1 MNDNYDANF
10 TRQMK
15 SGVLL
20 KMLFKY
26 MRKYTVNYIIAII
39 LMIGVVG
46 VNLLIPY
53 ILGKTIDL
61 LTEDPINLN
70 MIIILAVV
78 GFVSTVTLG
87 IMYYF
92 EAMMLS
98 RVGNKIV
105 YKIREEVIVHIQ
117 KFSHSQFNEV
127 PIGKLVTRVTSDV
140 TTLYELYTNV
150 LISLLRN
157 FCTILGVFI
166 AMFVIN
172 WRLAFIMLAIV
183 PVIALFAF
191 IFQYFSRRAH
201 RKVRDNVSN
210 MNAFLS
216 ENISGIKLTQVFNEE
231 DKKYNEFKANN
242 GKLRR
247 SLINEIFVFGIFRPS
262 IYVLYVISI
271 ILVFWFGGK
280 LVMGPFNDY
289 VGGTMTV
296 GTLYAFYQYIWNFFG
311 PIQALADQYNE
322 LQSAFAAAEKVFTV
336 LDTKLVVDD
345 EADAIEME
353 IKGDIEFR
361 DVWFSYIPGTWVLKG
376 VSFHIKPEETIAFV
390 GATGSGKT
398 TILSLIVRN
407 YDIQKGQILIDGVD
421 IKHIKLESLRS
432 QIGQMLQDVFL
443 FSGPI
448 ESNISMNDEKFSHDE
463 IIEASTFVN
472 ANKFIDKLPN
482 GYNEEVRERGNNFSL
497 GQRQLISFART
508 VVHKPKVMILD
519 EATANI
525 DTETEVLIQDSL
537 KKIMTL
543 GTVIVV
549 AHRLSTIQHANCIYV
564 FKQGEIIE
572 KGNHQELLAKKG
584 RYYDLY
590 RLQFEEE

>member
-15 SGVLL
+15 SSVLL
-20 KMLFKY
+20 RKLFKY
-26 MRKYTVNYIIAII
+26 TREYRLKYIIALL
-39 LMIGVVG
+39 LMVGVVG

-61 LTEDPINLN
+61 LSEDPVNLKK
-70 MIIILAVV
+70 IITLAVV
-78 GFVSTVTLG
+78 GFVSTITLG

-98 RVGNKIV
+98 RVGNRIV
-105 YKIREEVIVHIQ
+105 YKIREEVIIHIQ

-140 TTLYELYTNV
+140 TTLYELYTNI

-157 FCTILGVFI
+157 IFTIAGVFV
-166 AMFVIN
+166 AMFVLN
-172 WRLAFIMLAIV
+172 WRLALIMLAIV

-191 IFQYFSRRAH
+191 IFQYFSRKAH

-231 DKKYNEFKANN
+231 TKKYGEFKKNN

-247 SLINEIFVFGIFRPS
+247 SLVNEIFVFGIFRPS
-262 IYVLYVISI
+262 IYVLYVVST

-280 LVMGPFNDY
+280 LVMGPLNDY

-296 GTLYAFYQYIWNFFG
+296 GLLYSFYQYIWNFFG

-322 LQSAFAAAEKVFTV
+322 LQSSYAAAEKIFTI

-345 EADAIEME
+345 EPDAIEME
-353 IKGDIEFR
+353 IKGDIEFK

-421 IKHIKLESLRS
+421 IKHIKLECLRS
-432 QIGQMLQDVFL
+432 QVGQMLQDVFL
-443 FSGPI
+443 FSGTI
-448 ESNISMNDEKFSHDE
+448 ESNISMNDGKFSHE
-463 IIEASTFVN
+463 EVVEASTFVN
-472 ANKFIDKLPN
+472 ASKFIDKLPN
-482 GYNEEVRERGNNFSL
+482 GYSEEVRERGNNFSL

-572 KGNHQELLAKKG
+572 QGTHQELLANKG

>member
-10 TRQMK
+10 TRNMK
-15 SGVLL
+15 ASVLL
-20 KMLFKY
+20 KKLFKY
-26 MRKYTVNYIIAII
+26 MRNYVGQYI
-39 LMIGVVG
+39 LALVLMLGVVG
-46 VNLLIPY
+46 ANLLIPY
-53 ILGKTIDL
+53 MLGLTIDF
-61 LTEDPINLN
+61 LTETPID
-70 MIIILAVV
+70 IKKVIILAAMGLVV
-78 GFVSTVTLG
+78 VVALG
-87 IMYYF
+87 ALYYF

-98 RVGNKIV
+98 RIGNKIV

-117 KFSHSQFNEV
+117 KFSHAQFNET

-150 LISLLRN
+150 LINLLRN
-157 FCTILGVFI
+157 IFTIVGVFVM
-166 AMFVIN
+166 MFVLN
-172 WRLAFIMLAIV
+172 WRLALIVLMIV

-191 IFQYFSRRAH
+191 VFQYFSRRAH
-201 RKVRDNVSN
+201 RKVRDNVSG

-231 DKKYNEFKANN
+231 GKKYNEFKANN
-242 GKLRR
+242 NKLKR
-247 SLINEIFVFGIFRPS
+247 SLINEIFVFGVFRPS
-262 IYVLYVISI
+262 IYVLYVMSM
-271 ILVFWFGGK
+271 ILIWWFGGR
-280 LVMGPFNDY
+280 LVMGPLGDF

-296 GTLYAFYQYIWNFFG
+296 GLLYTFYQCIWNFFG
-311 PIQALADQYNE
+311 PIQALADQFNE
-322 LQSAFAAAEKVFTV
+322 LQSSFAAAEKVFTI
-336 LDTKLVVDD
+336 LDVKLGVDD
-345 EADAIEME
+345 EEDAIDME
-353 IKGDIEFR
+353 IKGDIEFK
-361 DVWFSYIPGTWVLKG
+361 DVWFSYIPGIWVLKG

-421 IKHIKLESLRS
+421 IKHIKLQSLRS

-443 FSGPI
+443 FSGTI
-448 ESNISMNDEKFSHDE
+448 ESNITMNDDIFTHDDVVN
-463 IIEASTFVN
+463 ASTFVN

-482 GYNEEVRERGNNFSL
+482 GYSEEVRERGNNFSL

-537 KKIMTL
+537 NRIMKL
-543 GTVIVV
+543 GTIIVV
-549 AHRLSTIQHANCIYV
+549 AHRLSTIQHADCIYV
-564 FKQGEIIE
+564 FKNGEIVE
-572 KGNHQELLAKKG
+572 KGNHQELLANKG
-584 RYYDLY
+584 RYYSLY
-590 RLQFEEE
+590 QLQFEEE

>member
-1 MNDNYDANF
+1 
-10 TRQMK
+10 MK
-15 SGVLL
+15 SSVLL
-20 KMLFKY
+20 KKLFKY
-26 MRKYTVNYIIAII
+26 TREYRLKYIIALL
-39 LMIGVVG
+39 LMVGVVG

-61 LTEDPINLN
+61 LSEEPVNLK
-70 MIIILAVV
+70 MIITLAVV
-78 GFVSTVTLG
+78 GFVSTITLG

-98 RVGNKIV
+98 RVGNRIV

-140 TTLYELYTNV
+140 TTLYELYTNI

-157 FCTILGVFI
+157 IFTIAGVFV
-166 AMFVIN
+166 AMFVLN
-172 WRLAFIMLAIV
+172 WRLALIMLAIV

-191 IFQYFSRRAH
+191 IFQYFSRKAH

-231 DKKYNEFKANN
+231 NKKYGEFKKNN

-247 SLINEIFVFGIFRPS
+247 SLVNEIFVFGIFRPS
-262 IYVLYVISI
+262 IYVLYVVST

-280 LVMGPFNDY
+280 LVMGPLNDY

-296 GTLYAFYQYIWNFFG
+296 GLLYSFYQYIWNFFG

-322 LQSAFAAAEKVFTV
+322 LQSSYAAAEKIFTI

-345 EADAIEME
+345 EPDAIEME
-353 IKGDIEFR
+353 IKGDIEFK

-421 IKHIKLESLRS
+421 IKHIKLECLRS
-432 QIGQMLQDVFL
+432 QVGQMLQDVFL
-443 FSGPI
+443 FSGTI
-448 ESNISMNDEKFSHDE
+448 ESNISMNDEKFSHE
-463 IIEASTFVN
+463 EVVEASTFVN

-482 GYNEEVRERGNNFSL
+482 GYSEEVRERGNNFSL

-572 KGNHQELLAKKG
+572 QGTHQELLANKG

>member
-15 SGVLL
+15 SSVLL
-20 KMLFKY
+20 KKLFKY
-26 MRKYTVNYIIAII
+26 TREYRLKYIIALL
-39 LMIGVVG
+39 LMVGVVG

-61 LTEDPINLN
+61 LSEEPVNLK
-70 MIIILAVV
+70 MIITLAVV
-78 GFVSTVTLG
+78 GFVSTITLG

-98 RVGNKIV
+98 RVGNRIV

-140 TTLYELYTNV
+140 TTLYELYTNI

-157 FCTILGVFI
+157 IFTIAGVFV
-166 AMFVIN
+166 AMFVLN
-172 WRLAFIMLAIV
+172 WRLALIMLAIV

-191 IFQYFSRRAH
+191 IFQYFSRKAH

-231 DKKYNEFKANN
+231 NKKYGEFKKNN

-247 SLINEIFVFGIFRPS
+247 SLVNEIFVFGIFRPS
-262 IYVLYVISI
+262 IYVLYVVST

-280 LVMGPFNDY
+280 LVMGPLNDY

-296 GTLYAFYQYIWNFFG
+296 GLLYSFYQYIWNFFG

-322 LQSAFAAAEKVFTV
+322 LQSSYAAAEKIFTI

-345 EADAIEME
+345 EPDAIEME
-353 IKGDIEFR
+353 IKGDIEFK

-421 IKHIKLESLRS
+421 IKHIKLECLRS
-432 QIGQMLQDVFL
+432 QVGQMLQDVFL
-443 FSGPI
+443 FSGTI
-448 ESNISMNDEKFSHDE
+448 ESNISMNDEKFSHE
-463 IIEASTFVN
+463 EVVEASTFVN

-482 GYNEEVRERGNNFSL
+482 GYSEEVRERGNNFSL

-572 KGNHQELLAKKG
+572 QGTHQELLANKG

>member
-15 SGVLL
+15 SSVLL
-20 KMLFKY
+20 KKLFKY
-26 MRKYTVNYIIAII
+26 TREYRLKYIIALL
-39 LMIGVVG
+39 LMVGVVG

-61 LTEDPINLN
+61 LSEDPVNLK
-70 MIIILAVV
+70 MIITLAVV
-78 GFVSTVTLG
+78 GFVSTITLG

-98 RVGNKIV
+98 RVGNRIV

-140 TTLYELYTNV
+140 TTLYELYTNI

-157 FCTILGVFI
+157 IFTIAGVFV
-166 AMFVIN
+166 AMFVLN
-172 WRLAFIMLAIV
+172 WRLALIMLAIV

-191 IFQYFSRRAH
+191 IFQYFSRKAH

-231 DKKYNEFKANN
+231 NKKYGEFKKNN

-247 SLINEIFVFGIFRPS
+247 SLVNEVFVFGIFRPS
-262 IYVLYVISI
+262 IYVLYVVST
-271 ILVFWFGGK
+271 ILVFWFGGR
-280 LVMGPFNDY
+280 LVMGPLNDY

-296 GTLYAFYQYIWNFFG
+296 GLLYSFYQYIWNFFG

-322 LQSAFAAAEKVFTV
+322 LQSSYAAAEKIFTI

-345 EADAIEME
+345 EPDAIEME
-353 IKGDIEFR
+353 IKGDIEFK

-421 IKHIKLESLRS
+421 IKHIKLECLRS
-432 QIGQMLQDVFL
+432 QVGQMLQDVFL
-443 FSGPI
+443 FSGTI
-448 ESNISMNDEKFSHDE
+448 ESNISMNDDKFSHE
-463 IIEASTFVN
+463 EVVEASTFVN

-482 GYNEEVRERGNNFSL
+482 GYSEEVRERGNNFSL

-572 KGNHQELLAKKG
+572 QGTHQELLASKG

>member
-15 SGVLL
+15 SSVLL
-20 KMLFKY
+20 KKLFKY
-26 MRKYTVNYIIAII
+26 TREYRLKYIIALL
-39 LMIGVVG
+39 LMVGVVG

-61 LTEDPINLN
+61 LSEDPVNLK
-70 MIIILAVV
+70 MIITLAVV
-78 GFVSTVTLG
+78 GFVSTITLG

-98 RVGNKIV
+98 RVGNRIV
-105 YKIREEVIVHIQ
+105 YKIREEVIIHIQ

-140 TTLYELYTNV
+140 TTLYELYTNI

-157 FCTILGVFI
+157 IFTIAGVFV
-166 AMFVIN
+166 AMFVLN
-172 WRLAFIMLAIV
+172 WRLALIMLAIV

-191 IFQYFSRRAH
+191 IFQYFSRKAH

-231 DKKYNEFKANN
+231 TKKYGEFKKNN

-247 SLINEIFVFGIFRPS
+247 SLVNEIFVFGIFRPS
-262 IYVLYVISI
+262 IYVLYVVST

-280 LVMGPFNDY
+280 LVMGPLNDY

-296 GTLYAFYQYIWNFFG
+296 GLLYSFYQYIWNFFG

-322 LQSAFAAAEKVFTV
+322 LQSSYAAAEKIFTI

-345 EADAIEME
+345 EPDAIEME
-353 IKGDIEFR
+353 IKGDIEFK

-421 IKHIKLESLRS
+421 IKHIKLECLRS
-432 QIGQMLQDVFL
+432 QVGQMLQDVFL
-443 FSGPI
+443 FSGTI
-448 ESNISMNDEKFSHDE
+448 ESNISMNDGKFSHE
-463 IIEASTFVN
+463 EVVEASTFVN
-472 ANKFIDKLPN
+472 ASKFIDKLPN
-482 GYNEEVRERGNNFSL
+482 GYSEEVRERGNNFSL

-572 KGNHQELLAKKG
+572 QGTHQELLANKG

>member
-10 TRQMK
+10 TRQMQA
-15 SGVLL
+15 SVLL
-20 KMLFKY
+20 KKLFKY
-26 MRKYTVNYIIAII
+26 MRKYTASYIVAVI
-39 LMIGVVG
+39 LMVGVVG

-61 LTEDPINLN
+61 LTEEPINLN
-70 MIIILAVV
+70 LIIMLAVI

-140 TTLYELYTNV
+140 TTLYELYTNI

-157 FCTILGVFI
+157 FCTIAGVFV
-166 AMFVIN
+166 AMFVLN

-191 IFQYFSRRAH
+191 IFQYFSRKAH

-231 DKKYNEFKANN
+231 EKKYKEFKANN
-242 GKLRR
+242 GKLRK

-280 LVMGPFNDY
+280 LVMGPLNDY

-296 GTLYAFYQYIWNFFG
+296 GLLYSFYQYIWNFFG

-322 LQSAFAAAEKVFTV
+322 LQSSFAAAEKVFTI

-345 EADAIEME
+345 EADAIDME
-353 IKGDIEFR
+353 IKGDIEFK

-421 IKHIKLESLRS
+421 IKHIKLECLRS

-443 FSGPI
+443 FSGTI

-572 KGNHQELLAKKG
+572 QGTHQELLSARG

>member
-10 TRQMK
+10 TRHMK

-26 MRKYTVNYIIAII
+26 MRKYVVNYIIAII
-39 LMIGVVG
+39 LMLGVVG

-61 LTEDPINLN
+61 LTETPIEINK
-70 MIIILAVV
+70 IIMLAVV
-78 GFVSTVTLG
+78 GFVGTVSLG

-98 RVGNKIV
+98 KVGNKII
-105 YKIREEVIVHIQ
+105 YKIREEVIIHIQ

-140 TTLYELYTNV
+140 TTLYELYTNI

-157 FCTILGVFI
+157 TITIIGVFI
-166 AMFVIN
+166 AMFVLN
-172 WRLAFIMLAIV
+172 WRLALIMLTVV

-191 IFQYFSRRAH
+191 IFQFFSRRAH

-231 DKKYNEFKANN
+231 GKKYKEFKANN
-242 GKLRR
+242 GKLRK

-262 IYVLYVISI
+262 IYVLYVVSM

-280 LVMGPFNDY
+280 LVMGPLGDF

-296 GTLYAFYQYIWNFFG
+296 GLLYSFYQYIWNFFG

-322 LQSAFAAAEKVFTV
+322 LQSSFAAAEKVFTV
-336 LDTKLVVDD
+336 LDTKIVVQD
-345 EADAIEME
+345 EEDAIEMP
-353 IKGDIEFR
+353 ITGDIEFK

-421 IKHIKLESLRS
+421 IKHIKLECLRS

-443 FSGPI
+443 FSGTI
-448 ESNISMNDEKFSHDE
+448 ESNISMSDERFSHEE
-463 IIEASTFVN
+463 IVEASTFVN

-564 FKQGEIIE
+564 FKSGEIIE
-572 KGNHQELLAKKG
+572 QGTHQELLSHKG

>member
-1 MNDNYDANF
+1 
-10 TRQMK
+10 MK
-15 SGVLL
+15 SSVLL
-20 KMLFKY
+20 KKLFKY
-26 MRKYTVNYIIAII
+26 TREYRLKYIIALL
-39 LMIGVVG
+39 LMVGVVG

-61 LTEDPINLN
+61 LSEDPVNLK
-70 MIIILAVV
+70 MIITLAVV
-78 GFVSTVTLG
+78 GFVSTITLG

-98 RVGNKIV
+98 RVGNRIV

-140 TTLYELYTNV
+140 TTLYELYTNI

-157 FCTILGVFI
+157 IFTIAGVFV
-166 AMFVIN
+166 AMFVLN
-172 WRLAFIMLAIV
+172 WRLALIMLAIV

-191 IFQYFSRRAH
+191 IFQYFSRKAH

-231 DKKYNEFKANN
+231 NKKYGEFKKNN

-247 SLINEIFVFGIFRPS
+247 SLVNEIFVFGIFRPS
-262 IYVLYVISI
+262 IYVLYVVST
-271 ILVFWFGGK
+271 ILVFWFGGR
-280 LVMGPFNDY
+280 LVMGPLNDY

-296 GTLYAFYQYIWNFFG
+296 GLLYSFYQYIWNFFG

-322 LQSAFAAAEKVFTV
+322 LQSSYAAAEKIFTI

-345 EADAIEME
+345 EPDAIEME
-353 IKGDIEFR
+353 IKGDIEFK

-421 IKHIKLESLRS
+421 IKHIKLECLRS
-432 QIGQMLQDVFL
+432 QVGQMLQDVFL
-443 FSGPI
+443 FSGTI
-448 ESNISMNDEKFSHDE
+448 ESNISMNDDKFSHE
-463 IIEASTFVN
+463 EVVEASTFVN

-482 GYNEEVRERGNNFSL
+482 GYSEEVRERGNNFSL

-572 KGNHQELLAKKG
+572 QGTHQELLASKG

>member
-1 MNDNYDANF
+1 
-10 TRQMK
+10 MK
-15 SGVLL
+15 SSILL
-20 KMLFKY
+20 KKLFKY
-26 MRKYTVNYIIAII
+26 MRNYVGSYI
-39 LMIGVVG
+39 LALVLMLGVVG
-46 VNLLIPY
+46 TNLLIPY
-53 ILGKTIDL
+53 LLGLTIDFL
-61 LTEDPINLN
+61 SEDTIQFSKVL
-70 MIIILAVV
+70 ILA
-78 GFVSTVTLG
+78 GCGLFGTIALG

-92 EAMMLS
+92 EALMLS
-98 RVGNKIV
+98 KIGNKIV
-105 YKIREEVIVHIQ
+105 YKIREEVMVHIQ

-140 TTLYELYTNV
+140 TTLYELYTNI

-157 FCTILGVFI
+157 AFTIVGVFVL
-166 AMFVIN
+166 MFALN
-172 WRLAFIMLAIV
+172 WRLALVMLTIV

-191 IFQYFSRRAH
+191 VFQFFSRRAH

-231 DKKYNEFKANN
+231 EKKYGEFKGNN
-242 GKLRR
+242 AKLRK

-262 IYVLYVISI
+262 IYVLYIVST
-271 ILVFWFGGK
+271 ILVLWFGGR
-280 LVMGPFNDY
+280 LVMGPLGDF

-296 GTLYAFYQYIWNFFG
+296 GLLYAFYQYIWNFFG

-322 LQSAFAAAEKVFTV
+322 LQSSFAAAEKIFTI
-336 LDTKLVVDD
+336 LDIKPVVED
-345 EADAIEME
+345 EEGTIDLE
-353 IKGDIEFR
+353 IKGEIEFK
-361 DVWFSYIPGTWVLKG
+361 DVWFSYIPDIWVLKG

-443 FSGPI
+443 FSGTI
-448 ESNISMNDEKFSHDE
+448 ESNISMNDERFSHE
-463 IIEASTFVN
+463 EVVEASKFVN
-472 ANKFIDKLPN
+472 ASKFIDKLPN

-508 VVHKPKVMILD
+508 IVHKPKVMILD

-537 KKIMTL
+537 SRIMTL

-549 AHRLSTIQHANCIYV
+549 AHRLSTIQHADCIYV

-572 KGNHQELLAKKG
+572 SGNHQELLAHKG

-590 RLQFEEE
+590 RLQFDEEK

>member
-1 MNDNYDANF
+1 
-10 TRQMK
+10 
-15 SGVLL
+15 
-20 KMLFKY
+20 
-26 MRKYTVNYIIAII
+26 
-39 LMIGVVG
+39 
-46 VNLLIPY
+46 
-53 ILGKTIDL
+53 
-61 LTEDPINLN
+61 
-70 MIIILAVV
+70 
-78 GFVSTVTLG
+78 
-87 IMYYF
+87 
-92 EAMMLS
+92 
-98 RVGNKIV
+98 
-105 YKIREEVIVHIQ
+105 
-117 KFSHSQFNEV
+117 
-127 PIGKLVTRVTSDV
+127 
-140 TTLYELYTNV
+140 
-150 LISLLRN
+150 
-157 FCTILGVFI
+157 
-166 AMFVIN
+166 
-172 WRLAFIMLAIV
+172 
-183 PVIALFAF
+183 
-191 IFQYFSRRAH
+191 
-201 RKVRDNVSN
+201 

-231 DKKYNEFKANN
+231 EKKYKEFKANN
-242 GKLRR
+242 GRLRK

-262 IYVLYVISI
+262 IYVLYVVSI

-280 LVMGPFNDY
+280 LVMGPLNDY

-322 LQSAFAAAEKVFTV
+322 LQSAFAAAEKVFTI
-336 LDTKLVVDD
+336 LETKLVVDD
-345 EADAIEME
+345 EADAIDME
-353 IKGDIEFR
+353 IKGDIEFK

-443 FSGPI
+443 FSGTI
-448 ESNISMNDEKFSHDE
+448 ESNISMNDERFSHDE

>member
-1 MNDNYDANF
+1 
-10 TRQMK
+10 MK
-15 SGVLL
+15 SSVLL
-20 KMLFKY
+20 KKLFKY
-26 MRKYTVNYIIAII
+26 TREYRLKYIIALL
-39 LMIGVVG
+39 LMVGVVG

-61 LTEDPINLN
+61 LSEDPVNLK
-70 MIIILAVV
+70 MIITLAVV
-78 GFVSTVTLG
+78 GFVSTITLG

-98 RVGNKIV
+98 RVGNRIV
-105 YKIREEVIVHIQ
+105 YKIREEVIIHIQ

-140 TTLYELYTNV
+140 TTLYELYTNI

-157 FCTILGVFI
+157 IFTIAGVFV
-166 AMFVIN
+166 AMFVLN
-172 WRLAFIMLAIV
+172 WRLALIMLAIV

-191 IFQYFSRRAH
+191 IFQYFSRKAH

-231 DKKYNEFKANN
+231 TKKYGEFKKNN

-247 SLINEIFVFGIFRPS
+247 SLVNEIFVFGIFRPS
-262 IYVLYVISI
+262 IYVLYVVST

-280 LVMGPFNDY
+280 LVMGPLNDY

-296 GTLYAFYQYIWNFFG
+296 GLLYSFYQYIWNFFG

-322 LQSAFAAAEKVFTV
+322 LQSSYAAAEKIFTI

-345 EADAIEME
+345 EPDAIEME
-353 IKGDIEFR
+353 IKGDIEFK

-421 IKHIKLESLRS
+421 IKHIKLECLRS
-432 QIGQMLQDVFL
+432 QVGQMLQDVFL
-443 FSGPI
+443 FSGTI
-448 ESNISMNDEKFSHDE
+448 ESNISMNDGKFSHE
-463 IIEASTFVN
+463 EVVEASTFVN
-472 ANKFIDKLPN
+472 ASKFIDKLPN
-482 GYNEEVRERGNNFSL
+482 GYSEEVRERGNNFSL

-572 KGNHQELLAKKG
+572 QGTHQELLANKG